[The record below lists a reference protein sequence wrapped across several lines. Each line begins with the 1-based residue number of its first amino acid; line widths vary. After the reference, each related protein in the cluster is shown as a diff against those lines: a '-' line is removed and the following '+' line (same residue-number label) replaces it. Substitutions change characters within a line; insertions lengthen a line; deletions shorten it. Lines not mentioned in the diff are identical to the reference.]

1 MTISKKFI
9 QKPILTI
16 VISILILIGGLISL
30 QQIAIESIPSIAPPT
45 IKVKAQWPGASAETI
60 EQAVTIPLEQAVNG
74 VENVDYIR
82 SGSMQ
87 GSSEIALYFKNGTDN
102 NINQVNVT
110 NKANKAVN
118 GQNVF
123 HAPDTRLC
131 QHCYRQPGLST
142 RIGQR
147 AAAQVRSSRG

>member
-1 MTISKKFI
+1 MTISNKFI

-102 NINQVNVT
+102 NINQINIT
-110 NKANKAVN
+110 NKAK
-118 GQNVF
+118 
-123 HAPDTRLC
+123 TRL
-131 QHCYRQPGLST
+131 
-142 RIGQR
+142 
-147 AAAQVRSSRG
+147 